1 MVNFYIVD
9 ADQNTGNYSTTVSMT
24 TTDNQETSIDLLTL
38 NDAGGGFITVTI
50 TTHDD
55 GNYELNTT
63 NDAHIHTIQVIDPD
77 TAPTGPVIE
86 LVPVTTATITEGTD
100 AVFNFQVATGG
111 TVTTAL
117 ELDLSITQTGSF
129 FDESLIVKTV
139 TITTSGMG
147 EKTIP
152 TLDDDTDE
160 ANGSIIV
167 SILQGRL
174 TPVVKK
180 IIRFLRHREIYP
192 IYHGSR

>member
-1 MVNFYIVD
+1 M
-9 ADQNTGNYSTTVSMT
+9 
-24 TTDNQETSIDLLTL
+24 
-38 NDAGGGFITVTI
+38 
-50 TTHDD
+50 
-55 GNYELNTT
+55 
-63 NDAHIHTIQVIDPD
+63 
-77 TAPTGPVIE
+77 IE

-139 TITTSGMG
+139 TIATSGMG

-174 TPVVKK
+174 TPAEK
-180 IIRFLRHREIYP
+180 IIKFLKTPRNLPNLSRFKITIFHKFQSLDPADQFLKVMTASI
-192 IYHGSR
+192 IS